1 MAAISG
7 ADSERQEQPNER
19 SVKKMKNRANNWRR
33 RRRFG
38 TPNRIKE
45 NCGFTLLEMLI
56 VLALIVVL
64 LGGVAA
70 LVHVFSNSYT
80 ADERRVGRAQL
91 ARSIS
96 QMLDEDLGSAVQD
109 PIQAVAED
117 SNRQFIRHFGLRG
130 DSRSLQI
137 DVVQPSLF
145 ASVATASENS
155 RVLSGGDKSSD
166 VRQVPELKTI
176 FYEFVPINAT
186 EEYDTASSASSLPTG
201 SQMGEDLGSTLS
213 GSLTSDAASDF
224 DLLNSA
230 FLDGTRPLAQKYGL
244 SRRELDFET
253 PEDEGAASASSDAAT
268 GAATIDPQTGM
279 AESRLAGSL
288 TAPPDAQ
295 DSQLASTDPQTN
307 ELLGIPD
314 ETQRYYKEPMTAVQ
328 IAMDSDDG
336 TMWAPEVLDCR
347 FSYFDGYNWLDSWDS
362 IQKEGLPIAIKT
374 ELKLAPLDDVDLYRS
389 SPLLYSLPVAPDVE
403 TLSKLTAQL
412 QDQGDSGVNTS
423 RLAGSLTGVDG
434 GTPGKSVDVFNSYRP
449 IPAIRAAIQGIRLDN
464 STASAYSEIAYSA
477 ALTQSFAD
485 EAAAANSLDGVEQ
498 TSDAVMGG
506 GLGSAS
512 SAANAGLGGS
522 KDVGGSLTP
531 DDGTDPALKA
541 VQEMVANGAVFN
553 EAGVCVDYS
562 NDGSYITLEQMAA
575 EIGVAEPIVYELIT
589 YLPTTPL
596 SRSTSLERR
605 KPTVV
610 RSGNVSL
617 RQDANPNA
625 SRERRQQGENP
636 YATGRARQYQERSQT
651 ERAVADR
658 APRERNR
665 ADRQA
670 SDRGAANRQV
680 AERGGAEQR
689 GLADRG
695 IGERAGAPERGPGT
709 RQFQERRGA
718 NGGWTEP
725 ELTEAPGDIPG
736 VVDGSLPGSLPV
748 DPIVPEPLPPP
759 VLPEPTGGL
768 AGGLAGTGGA
778 TRLDGLDPF
787 AIVDQQAGSVP
798 FASATSEFDQI
809 GGMTAPGLIEQPT
822 GADTVAS
829 PTAPTRPAQRQQQT
843 WIRGKR

>member
-1 MAAISG
+1 
-7 ADSERQEQPNER
+7 
-19 SVKKMKNRANNWRR
+19 
-33 RRRFG
+33 
-38 TPNRIKE
+38 
-45 NCGFTLLEMLI
+45 
-56 VLALIVVL
+56 
-64 LGGVAA
+64 
-70 LVHVFSNSYT
+70 
-80 ADERRVGRAQL
+80 
-91 ARSIS
+91 
-96 QMLDEDLGSAVQD
+96 MLDEDLGSAVQD
-109 PIQAVAED
+109 PIQAVPKTPTGNLSGISVCAA
-117 SNRQFIRHFGLRG
+117 IRAPCKSASF
-130 DSRSLQI
+130 SRASL
-137 DVVQPSLF
+137 P
-145 ASVATASENS
+145 ASRRLENS
-155 RVLSGGDKSSD
+155 RVLSGATNLRRPAG
-166 VRQVPELKTI
+166 PELKTI

-253 PEDEGAASASSDAAT
+253 PEDEEAASASSDAAT

-307 ELLGIPD
+307 ELLGIPG

-336 TMWAPEVLDCR
+336 TMWAPEVLDSDSAISTATIGSTLGTVSRKKGCR
-347 FSYFDGYNWLDSWDS
+347 SQSRRTKACAPGRRRSLSQLAAALFASGRAGRRNALEIDGAASGSGRLRRQY
-362 IQKEGLPIAIKT
+362 EPTGG
-374 ELKLAPLDDVDLYRS
+374 V
-389 SPLLYSLPVAPDVE
+389 PD
-403 TLSKLTAQL
+403 
-412 QDQGDSGVNTS
+412 
-423 RLAGSLTGVDG
+423 GVDG
-434 GTPGKSVDVFNSYRP
+434 GTPGKSVGVFQFLPPYSGDSARRSRDSARQFDGVRIFGN
-449 IPAIRAAIQGIRLDN
+449 RL
-464 STASAYSEIAYSA
+464 
-477 ALTQSFAD
+477 FGGAD
-485 EAAAANSLDGVEQ
+485 SVVCRQAAAANSLDGVEQ
-498 TSDAVMGG
+498 APDAAMGG
-506 GLGSAS
+506 GLGGAS
-512 SAANAGLGGS
+512 SAADAGLGGAGTA
-522 KDVGGSLTP
+522 GGSLTP

-562 NDGSYITLEQMAA
+562 NDGSYVTLEQMAA

-636 YATGRARQYQERSQT
+636 YATGRARQYQERTQT

-718 NGGWTEP
+718 DGGWTEP

-736 VVDGSLPGSLPV
+736 VVDGSLPGGLPV
-748 DPIVPEPLPPP
+748 DPIVPEPPPPP

-768 AGGLAGTGGA
+768 AGGLAGTGGS

-829 PTAPTRPAQRQQQT
+829 PTAPTRSAQRQQQT